1 MAETRPAS
9 EQIRFVSSKTGEHN
23 LDTYME
29 DTEKG
34 TRQLS
39 DMIGDLFDNSGN
51 YKSTVFQLR
60 ELSTNAGIY
69 QYRIGEGTSYDTG
82 WVQWN
87 TNDLSD
93 IADLA
98 NASATAAAN
107 SATAAAASATAAA
120 ASETVAANAQTEIDS
135 FTQKFLGPFASDPT
149 GSYTAGAL
157 YFNTTTDTLRVYD
170 GSAWQTAVFDSSGA
184 MLGQNN
190 LSDLDNA
197 ATALSN
203 LDSNLA
209 SFVSAF
215 TLPTADDSAGKVLK
229 TDGAGTLSFG
239 SVSSGGGTS
248 KFSVADSTANPLVV
262 DGEYEAIENNYTVPA
277 NGAQVFPFKTL
288 HVTEVTTIAS
298 TFSTFAVTENINNH
312 VFYQTAHVADGT
324 TITLTSGSIL
334 QGVDKA
340 PVAGTSTDLVR
351 SSGEMLYFGSIR

>member
-34 TRQLS
+34 TRQLGA
-39 DMIGDLFDNSGN
+39 MIGDLFDNSGN

-107 SATAAAASATAAA
+107 SATAAAASATSAS
-120 ASETVAANAQTEIDS
+120 ASETVATAAQTQINS
-135 FTQKFLGPFASDPT
+135 FTQTFLGPFASNPS
-149 GSYTAGAL
+149 GSHTAGTL
-157 YFNTTTDTLRVYD
+157 YFNTTDNALRVYN
-170 GSAWQTAVFDSSGA
+170 GTSWQTAVFDASGA
-184 MLGQNN
+184 LLAANN
-190 LSDLDNA
+190 LSDIGNA

-239 SVSSGGGTS
+239 TVSSGGGTS

-262 DGEYEAIENNYTVPA
+262 DGEYEAIENNYTVPS

-288 HVTEVTTIAS
+288 HVTEVAAISGTS
-298 TFSTFAVTENINNH
+298 STFAVTENVNNH
-312 VFYQTAHVADGT
+312 VFYQTAHVADGV
-324 TITLTSGSIL
+324 TITLTSGSIVH
-334 QGVDKA
+334 GVDTA

-351 SSGEMLYFGSIR
+351 TAGEMLYYGSIR

>member
-1 MAETRPAS
+1 
-9 EQIRFVSSKTGEHN
+9 
-23 LDTYME
+23 ME
-29 DTEKG
+29 NTEKG

-39 DMIGDLFDNSGN
+39 DMIGDLFDSSGN
-51 YKSTVFQLR
+51 YKTTVFQLR

-69 QYRIGEGTSYDTG
+69 QYRIGQGTSYDTG

-98 NASATAAAN
+98 SNSATAAAN
-107 SATAAAASATAAA
+107 SATAAAASATSAS
-120 ASETVAANAQTEIDS
+120 ASETVATAAQTQINS
-135 FTQKFLGPFASDPT
+135 FTQIFLGPFASNPS
-149 GSYTAGAL
+149 GSFAAGTL
-157 YFNTTTDTLRVYD
+157 YFNTTDNALRVYN
-170 GSAWQTAVFDSSGA
+170 GTSWQTAVFDASGA
-184 MLGQNN
+184 LVAANN
-190 LSDLDNA
+190 LSDLANA

-248 KFSVADSTANPLVV
+248 KFSVADSAANPLVV

-288 HVTEVTTIAS
+288 HVTEVASIAGTS
-298 TFSTFAVTENINNH
+298 STFAVTENVNNH
-312 VFYQTAHVADGT
+312 VFYQSAHVADGI
-324 TITLTSGSIL
+324 TITLTSGSIV
-334 QGVDKA
+334 QGVDTA
-340 PVAGTSTDLVR
+340 PAAGTSTDLVR

>member
-29 DTEKG
+29 NTEKG

-39 DMIGDLFDNSGN
+39 DMIGDLFDSSGN
-51 YKSTVFQLR
+51 YKTTVFQLR
-60 ELSTNAGIY
+60 ELSTDAGIY

-93 IADLA
+93 IADIA

-107 SATAAAASATAAA
+107 SATAAAASATSAA
-120 ASETVAANAQTEIDS
+120 ASETVATAAQTQINS
-135 FTQKFLGPFASDPT
+135 FTQIFLGPFASNPS
-149 GSYTAGAL
+149 GSYAAGTL
-157 YFNTTTDTLRVYD
+157 YYNTTDNALRVYN
-170 GSAWQTAVFDSSGA
+170 GTSWQTAVFDSSGA
-184 MLGQNN
+184 LLAANN
-190 LSDLDNA
+190 LSDIANA
-197 ATALSN
+197 AIALSN

-239 SVSSGGGTS
+239 SVSSGGAS
-248 KFSVADSTANPLVV
+248 KFSVADSAANPLVV
-262 DGEYEAIENNYTVPA
+262 DGEYEAIENNYTVPS

-288 HVTEVTTIAS
+288 HVTEVAAIS
-298 TFSTFAVTENINNH
+298 GTFSTFAVTENVNNH
-312 VFYQTAHVADGT
+312 VFYQSAQVAEGV
-324 TITLTSGSIL
+324 TITLTSGSIV
-334 QGVDKA
+334 QGVDTA